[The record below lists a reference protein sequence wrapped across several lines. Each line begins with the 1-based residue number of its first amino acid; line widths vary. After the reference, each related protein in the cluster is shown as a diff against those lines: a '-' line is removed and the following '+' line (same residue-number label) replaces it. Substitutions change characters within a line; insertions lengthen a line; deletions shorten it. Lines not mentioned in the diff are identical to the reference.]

1 MLNPFLCTAN
11 TPALCITECQT
22 TGSLFAAVAKGAC
35 QCGDV
40 FNSKNPANGTPY
52 QAAACPG
59 NSGVTCGMSQGNRVA
74 WQVFY
79 DARAVS
85 SDRNFLSDL
94 PDLWTPQ
101 IEDTAYMS
109 QSTHLLLAPVHP

>member
-1 MLNPFLCTAN
+1 
-11 TPALCITECQT
+11 
-22 TGSLFAAVAKGAC
+22 
-35 QCGDV
+35 
-40 FNSKNPANGTPY
+40 
-52 QAAACPG
+52 
-59 NSGVTCGMSQGNRVA
+59 MSQGNRVA

-101 IEDTAYMS
+101 IEDTAYTS